1 MAAAVFDTAPL
12 LHRREDN
19 HQVEEKAEARS
30 STQQVEKEEVNDG
43 KQNGFALTEE
53 AHPGDG
59 EGDAGKDE
67 EEEEDED
74 DQDEDDED
82 LEVLGALEW
91 LDFHDGLLPRPFASC
106 RKREWFLF
114 WQR

>member
-1 MAAAVFDTAPL
+1 MAAAVFETAAL
-12 LHRREDN
+12 LHRREEN

-43 KQNGFALTEE
+43 KQNGFALNEE
-53 AHPGDG
+53 AHPGDAEGGAG
-59 EGDAGKDE
+59 EDE
-67 EEEEDED
+67 EEEDDED

-91 LDFHDGLLPRPFASC
+91 LDFHDGLLRQPLASR

-114 WQR
+114 

>member
-1 MAAAVFDTAPL
+1 MAAAVLETAPL
-12 LHRREDN
+12 LHRREEN

-43 KQNGFALTEE
+43 KQNGFALIEE
-53 AHPGDG
+53 AHLGDG
-59 EGDAGKDE
+59 EGDAGE

-91 LDFHDGLLPRPFASC
+91 LDFHDGSLPQPLASC

-114 WQR
+114 

>member
-1 MAAAVFDTAPL
+1 MAAAVFETAPL
-12 LHRREDN
+12 LHRREEN

-30 STQQVEKEEVNDG
+30 STQQVEKEEANDG
-43 KQNGFALTEE
+43 KQNGFALNAE
-53 AHPGDG
+53 AHPGDA
-59 EGDAGKDE
+59 EGGAGE
-67 EEEEDED
+67 EEEEDDED

-91 LDFHDGLLPRPFASC
+91 LDFHDGLLPQPLASC

-114 WQR
+114 

>member
-1 MAAAVFDTAPL
+1 MAAAVFETAPL
-12 LHRREDN
+12 LHRREEN

-30 STQQVEKEEVNDG
+30 STQQVEKEEVNHG
-43 KQNGFALTEE
+43 KQNGFALIEE

-59 EGDAGKDE
+59 EGDAGEDE

-74 DQDEDDED
+74 DQDEDDEES
-82 LEVLGALEW
+82 EVLGALEW
-91 LDFHDGLLPRPFASC
+91 LDFHDGLLPQPLASC

>member
-1 MAAAVFDTAPL
+1 MAAAVFESAPL
-12 LHRREDN
+12 LHRREEN
-19 HQVEEKAEARS
+19 HAVEEKLEARS

-43 KQNGFALTEE
+43 NQNGFALIEE

-59 EGDAGKDE
+59 EGDAGED

-91 LDFHDGLLPRPFASC
+91 LDFHDGLLPQPLASC
-106 RKREWFLF
+106 RK
-114 WQR
+114 

>member
-1 MAAAVFDTAPL
+1 MAAAVFETAPL
-12 LHRREDN
+12 LHRREEN

-43 KQNGFALTEE
+43 KQNGFALIQE

-59 EGDAGKDE
+59 EGGEDEE

-91 LDFHDGLLPRPFASC
+91 LDFHDGLLPQPLASC
-106 RKREWFLF
+106 RKRDWFSF
-114 WQR
+114 